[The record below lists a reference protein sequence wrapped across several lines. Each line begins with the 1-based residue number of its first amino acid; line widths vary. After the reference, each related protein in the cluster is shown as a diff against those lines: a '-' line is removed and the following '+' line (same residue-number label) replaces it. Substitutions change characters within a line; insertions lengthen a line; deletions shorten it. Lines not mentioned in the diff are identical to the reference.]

1 MGLLDATEEKP
12 PSKLKRYLI
21 TLLVFILFAGAGIWY
36 LLRYHAEKTAT
47 YHFLNAVVSGNMQQ
61 AYSMW
66 SPSPSYTLK
75 DFLAD
80 WGPDGYY
87 GPVKS
92 FNVKDTYRPPNGSSG
107 VVVIVEVS
115 PYQPFPE
122 KDDVVKQNKTKEVR
136 LWVEFKDRSIQFPPP
151 QFDHASLGVDPRFVN
166 KHDRNIVSNGVD
178 APTSRAFQALLVGR
192 RGDRCFAERTNEHVQ
207 QFL

>member
-1 MGLLDATEEKP
+1 LDATEEKP

-61 AYSMW
+61 AYGMW

-122 KDDVVKQNKTKEVR
+122 KDDVVKQSKTKEVR

-151 QFDHASLGVDPRFVN
+151 QFDHASLGLDPCFVN
-166 KHDRNIVSNGVD
+166 KHDGNIVSNGVD
-178 APTSRAFQALLVGR
+178 APASRAFQALLVGR
-192 RGDRCFAERTNEHVQ
+192 RRDRCFAERTNEHVQ